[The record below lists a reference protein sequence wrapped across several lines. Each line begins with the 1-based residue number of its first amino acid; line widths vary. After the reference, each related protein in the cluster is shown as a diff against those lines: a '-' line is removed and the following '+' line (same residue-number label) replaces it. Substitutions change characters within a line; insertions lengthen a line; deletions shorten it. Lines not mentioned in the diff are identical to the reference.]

1 MTYEFPPPDMKEG
14 CEAFIM
20 DWERVIE
27 RALITRH
34 DNKGVENYV
43 CHQKSKACYNVDLKD
58 VPRTDDQIFV
68 DGQPVPI
75 KDGKA
80 NLGAQSEE
88 L

>member
-43 CHQKSKACYNVDLKD
+43 CH
-58 VPRTDDQIFV
+58 
-68 DGQPVPI
+68 
-75 KDGKA
+75 
-80 NLGAQSEE
+80 
-88 L
+88 